1 MTALAITAIERHAKR
16 IAAGKA
22 KVKPGQ
28 PFRFSEAAQTGDGVW
43 QGDLG
48 ICLVAGVPKGF
59 VLVDKPTEADKQLVP
74 GNTQGSRHCLESLDG
89 VLIYRPAKWPQSAEE
104 DYIGPCLVTE
114 RDTTI
119 LHPTHGPVTIL
130 AGSIVQCTYQREY
143 DQELRRSRRSAD

>member
-1 MTALAITAIERHAKR
+1 MTLAISSIERHAKR
-16 IAAGKA
+16 ISAGKA

-28 PFRFSEAAQTGDGVW
+28 PFRFSEAAKPGDGVW

-48 ICLVAGVPKGF
+48 ICLVDAIPAGYIRVEE
-59 VLVDKPTEADKQLVP
+59 PTDQDKQIVP
-74 GNTQGSRHCLESLDG
+74 GVTQGSRHCLQSLDG
-89 VLIYRPAKWPQSAEE
+89 VELYRPSKWPSSAEA
-104 DYIGPCLVTE
+104 DYLGPCLVVD

-143 DQELRRSRRSAD
+143 DAELRRERRNAD